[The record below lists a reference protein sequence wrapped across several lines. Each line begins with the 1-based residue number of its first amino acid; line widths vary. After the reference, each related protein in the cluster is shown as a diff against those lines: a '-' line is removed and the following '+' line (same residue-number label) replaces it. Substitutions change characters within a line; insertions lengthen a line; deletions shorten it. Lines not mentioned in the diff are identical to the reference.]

1 MARHRFK
8 RKFARI
14 GARSYFRAK
23 RRSNRSSSSG
33 MKSMVKTLAIAAG
46 YGAVREYAAKAVS
59 PISEQPMIKQVLGN
73 ASDEV
78 TLLGG
83 ALLLKK
89 FGKGRFMS
97 NEIGNAIMIV
107 EAARIGELLR
117 TGTMQ
122 GNATSSTGSQTVY
135 S

>member
-1 MARHRFK
+1 MVRHKFK

-14 GARSYFRAK
+14 AARSYFRAK
-23 RRSNRSSSSG
+23 RSRSRSPGTG

-97 NEIGNAIMIV
+97 NEIGNAVMIV

-122 GNATSSTGSQTVY
+122 STATSTTGNQPVY